1 MDATANYNRVLT
13 RERLWSWQQA
23 LFPSGRSDLRRII
36 VGDWRDDRTE
46 PMQVVSG
53 HLGRERVHFQ
63 APAVERIEHE
73 IGMFLDWFNK
83 ETETDWVLKAGVAHL
98 WFVTIHPFEDGNG
111 RVARAIADM
120 ALARSEDSSQRFYSM
135 SSQIRTKRSSY
146 YRILERTQKGTT
158 EVTEWMEWFLGVLGR
173 TIDGAETTLEA
184 VLTKGTLWQNVQ
196 TVPINDRQRRILNRL
211 LDGFEGNL
219 TTSKWAKLA
228 KCSHDTALRD
238 ITSLINHGIL
248 VRGPAG
254 GRSTHYRLEAGRLR

>member
-1 MDATANYNRVLT
+1 MDATANYNRLLT

-23 LFPSGRSDLRRII
+23 LFPSGSDLRRII

-111 RVARAIADM
+111 R
-120 ALARSEDSSQRFYSM
+120 
-135 SSQIRTKRSSY
+135 
-146 YRILERTQKGTT
+146 
-158 EVTEWMEWFLGVLGR
+158 LGR
-173 TIDGAETTLEA
+173 GWQALI
-184 VLTKGTLWQNVQ
+184 LTRWRPLFAHLPVESL
-196 TVPINDRQRRILNRL
+196 VHAHQR
-211 LDGFEGNL
+211 
-219 TTSKWAKLA
+219 
-228 KCSHDTALRD
+228 
-238 ITSLINHGIL
+238 
-248 VRGPAG
+248 
-254 GRSTHYRLEAGRLR
+254 